1 MRLIFSNLML
11 RFLTALIV
19 ALCAATAQAASVV
32 EFFKNAPQHI
42 FPLLPQAARLD
53 MADYFAFGSTNPT
66 RNSFGG
72 NARITSLSDLVL
84 GADIDTGVAV
94 QIALLT
100 SQKTDT
106 VIAVVTTVDT
116 PMPVSSIE
124 FFDKTWKPLKR
135 PPFKMPDY
143 SAWLTEDGRKDRS
156 TVQMQLPF
164 MPVSAAFDPQASMLV
179 LTNQASSYLEP
190 TDFQKVMPLIV
201 QSVTYDISESKFK
214 KRN

>member
-1 MRLIFSNLML
+1 
-11 RFLTALIV
+11 
-19 ALCAATAQAASVV
+19 
-32 EFFKNAPQHI
+32 
-42 FPLLPQAARLD
+42 

-106 VIAVVTTVDT
+106 VIAVVTTVET

-135 PPFKMPDY
+135 APFKMPDY